1 MEMNSE
7 ESIMSALYAKIATHD
22 DYEMYDYVNTNY
34 KAILYALYSKKS
46 KYHNLITNSYLLSIL
61 NQVFNGTISIDPV
74 YKTYLD
80 SILYYIIVNTKT
92 TDYIRKLAFMVGE
105 SANKQVVKQLESLDV
120 FDSEMCIFLAI
131 TLYSSLNDKDR
142 IRKFNFTIA
151 TYTKSVSVENI
162 IRIYAIF
169 FSKNFSVLFVNSM
182 FDTTIKDAIE
192 KEEKWITDTLK
203 VNDKNMETALMFILN
218 SLEFASAKSCLQS
231 FYNEYANRSY
241 NSDLIRFR
249 FTNCDAK
256 YQNIHNVLN
265 AFASEG
271 IMIP

>member
-192 KEEKWITDTLK
+192 KEEKWVTDTLK
-203 VNDKNMETALMFILN
+203 VNDKNMDTALLFILN

-231 FYNEYANRSY
+231 FYNEFANRSY
-241 NSDLIRFR
+241 NADLIRFG